1 MFDLTPEQIAR
12 VEYLATDQWVVDDDS
27 PDSASRSW
35 QNFQRAIG
43 LMSSLEL
50 HHFACNFNW
59 DCGVDELEAV
69 IDHPACDA
77 GTALMIYWL
86 GQPATHYRMAAR
98 RKSPDQPDDVEKLL
112 RKIEAK
118 IVNNGFRSN
127 AIACDPT
134 NIMGRPM
141 TRGSDRD
148 REVVPAQMFDAIRGV
163 EIVPQLC

>member
-1 MFDLTPEQIAR
+1 
-12 VEYLATDQWVVDDDS
+12 
-27 PDSASRSW
+27 
-35 QNFQRAIG
+35 
-43 LMSSLEL
+43 
-50 HHFACNFNW
+50 
-59 DCGVDELEAV
+59 
-69 IDHPACDA
+69 
-77 GTALMIYWL
+77 
-86 GQPATHYRMAAR
+86 MAAR